1 MAIMWRGNDNRDCRI
16 HRKHLENKEVYH
28 FAKHCRS
35 ILRYI
40 VFLKIK
46 NSTYGE
52 NVKAYLLQK
61 KYAHLQHVHKGNYIE
76 HIKEK

>member
-1 MAIMWRGNDNRDCRI
+1 MWRGNDSRDCRI
-16 HRKHLENKEVYH
+16 HRKHLENKEVNH
-28 FAKHCRS
+28 FARHCRS

-46 NSTYGE
+46 NSAYGG